1 MKGRC
6 SLLKLWSRSELTA
19 TTVGGMTQETIALCC
34 SGDLGDLASVIDVGG
49 SRDTKRLLVGSV
61 ISPSTEETD
70 VDQGVSGLRR
80 RDWNS

>member
-34 SGDLGDLASVIDVGG
+34 SGDLASVIDVGG

-61 ISPSTEETD
+61 ISLSTEEAD